1 MAARKSGATK
11 KTTSKK
17 SPARKTGRL
26 SLSRIEQE
34 IPASV
39 KDLARQVGRDLN
51 KLEKRIDK
59 ASRDGRRRLTRVL
72 RDVSRELGKLEAQ
85 SQKRWRALTAQTR
98 SDALKAVRRL
108 EKALEAPPRK
118 KTTRKKTAGRAT

>member
-1 MAARKSGATK
+1 MPARKSTATK
-11 KTTSKK
+11 KRTRRK

-34 IPASV
+34 MPASV
-39 KDLARQVGRDLN
+39 RDLARQVRRDLT

-72 RDVSRELGKLEAQ
+72 RDASRELGRLEAQ
-85 SQKRWRALTAQTR
+85 GQKRWRALTAQTR
-98 SDALKAVRRL
+98 RDALKAVRRL
-108 EKALEAPPRK
+108 EKALAAPRK
-118 KTTRKKTAGRAT
+118 KTTRNKTARRAT